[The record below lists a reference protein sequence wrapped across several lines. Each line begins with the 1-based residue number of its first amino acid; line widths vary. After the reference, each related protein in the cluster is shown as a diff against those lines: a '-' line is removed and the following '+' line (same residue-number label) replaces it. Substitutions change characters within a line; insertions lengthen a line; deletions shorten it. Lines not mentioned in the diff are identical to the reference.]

1 MKKLLILLFT
11 LICGLSA
18 AFATDYTIFPD
29 ANVASYA
36 LPVAYINESHVGSI
50 TQQIYWAEELTD
62 QGALAGDINAITFY
76 YTANAGTTASAYS
89 RSIQIYLMEVDNT
102 TDVYTINAVSRKI
115 SGYDYLSHF
124 LYDESTK
131 KAGTKVYDGTLTT
144 ETVTS
149 SNPINFSTDVKSLT
163 IPITAFSWDGTKNIV
178 VTVADVTNT
187 SVSATNLRF
196 LIASTKINSASYPR
210 FAYKKWTAVNDTL
223 GGWIDNFAGDTKWA
237 DKYGYTTTTYNTED
251 GQKSQRSYV
260 NKVTFSISSPVP
272 APTSPTSS
280 SVTSSSATIGWTAA
294 AGAYSYEIRYGT
306 TSGSL
311 GAATNVG
318 NVTSYGLTGLEEETT
333 YYYQIRTKIG
343 SEYSA
348 WTSEASFTT
357 LAEVAHTH
365 DDITF
370 SKWSSSSSLPT
381 SGNYY
386 LANDVTF
393 GLLDGDV
400 TLTGNLNLCLNGK
413 TANLNGSRIIV
424 PDGKTFTLFDNEGGG
439 KITSSFPSSNGEM
452 VSTGL
457 ITVAGTLVLH
467 EGAIENTYVPDGDGT
482 SIAVCISGTVE
493 LSGAPAISSNAIDF
507 FVGNSS
513 AITIAGAL
521 SNAAPYSV
529 YKTLISDFTSGWNTA
544 MGSAN
549 PADYFTSANASYGVC
564 RNGNEAR
571 LVRALSWSGT
581 VNNSTSISDNNGQ
594 LVNVTLA
601 SRTITSASYN
611 TLCLPFN
618 LSNDE
623 LQEAFGSG
631 YDLEEFTG
639 SSLDATTLNLSFTQ
653 RTSLVAGKPYLIL
666 PSVTAVDPSFVGVTI
681 SATTPSSSTSEFAD
695 FIGIYNPTELTV
707 DNRNTLFLGASNTLF
722 FPSET
727 ANMPGFRG
735 YFSVK
740 GGAQQAIQAVIFPQH
755 TSPTGIENVNQ
766 KSEIKNHKYLIDGQL
781 IIIRDGIEY
790 NAQGIRL

>member
-18 AFATDYTIFPD
+18 TFATDYTIPTGST
-29 ANVASYA
+29 ANSTA
-36 LPVAYINESHVGSI
+36 LPIWMANSAYGSL
-50 TQQIYWAEELTD
+50 TQQVYLASELSD
-62 QGALAGDINAITFY
+62 AGASAGNITALTFY
-76 YTANAGTTASAYS
+76 YTAKTSAAATMT
-89 RSIQIYLMEVDNT
+89 RPIKIWLMET
-102 TDVYTINAVSRKI
+102 TKDSIVIDEVAWQSGLGYDGLAVFNHNGTNKGGQLVYTGN
-115 SGYDYLSHF
+115 LST
-124 LYDESTK
+124 ESCSTSETK
-131 KAGTKVYDGTLTT
+131 
-144 ETVTS
+144 TVT
-149 SNPINFSTDVKSLT
+149 INLNSPFL
-163 IPITAFSWDGTKNIV
+163 WDGSKNIIL
-178 VTVADVTNT
+178 TVCDLSET
-187 SVSATNLRF
+187 SATISSTNLRF
-196 LIASTKINSASYPR
+196 VLVGTSKPR
-210 FAYKKWTAVNDTL
+210 FAHKRWLSGDSDTRTSWFSNL
-223 GGWIDNFAGDTKWA
+223 SDLHGEV
-237 DKYGYTTTTYNTED
+237 YGSS
-251 GQKSQRSYV
+251 GSGKSNQVKVHKYV
-260 NKVTFSISSPVP
+260 NKLSFTIEPAAVVIP
-272 APTSPTSS
+272 APENLAASDITT
-280 SVTSSSATIGWTAA
+280 SSATLTWDEVT
-294 AGAYSYEIRYGT
+294 GATSYNVRWGK

-311 GAATNVG
+311 DHSD
-318 NVTSYGLTGLEEETT
+318 NVTTTSIDISGLDDGETYYFDVQTVKGESTSAFASEENFETT
-333 YYYQIRTKIG
+333 AI
-343 SEYSA
+343 
-348 WTSEASFTT
+348 
-357 LAEVAHTH
+357 AHTH
-365 DDITF
+365 DAITF
-370 SKWSSSSSLPT
+370 SKWNSTSSLPT

-386 LANDVTF
+386 LNADVHF
-393 GLLDGDV
+393 ESDI
-400 TLTGNLNLCLNGK
+400 TLTGDLNLCLNGK
-413 TANLNGSRIIV
+413 TVEPYGAHIIV

-439 KITSSFPSSNGEM
+439 SIVGPFASHNLPLS
-452 VSTGL
+452 GL
-457 ITVAGTLVLH
+457 ITVESGGTLVLK
-467 EGAIENTYVPDGDGT
+467 EGTIRNTYVTDEDGFSYAIANLGT
-482 SIAVCISGTVE
+482 LKLSGEPVISGGDVDIYLNASCTITLE
-493 LSGAPAISSNAIDF
+493 SGKPLTND
-507 FVGNSS
+507 
-513 AITIAGAL
+513 
-521 SNAAPYSV
+521 APYKVQIATS
-529 YKTLISDFTSGWNTA
+529 SGDFTSGWNTA

-631 YDLEEFTG
+631 YDLEELTG